1 MKVEKASEL
10 LKVLADEQRLK
21 ILKTLYKYNGF
32 CANDLLTVVDCKQA
46 TLSHH
51 MSLLV
56 ESGFVNAKKDGNKVY
71 YSVNRKQIGA
81 VINFLSDKKAPVEVE
96 EGVIEKVEPAKMKQS
111 KTIKEVTKIIESTV
125 KETPKV
131 VEVEKKE
138 EKKTSREALPTFLL

>member
-32 CANDLLTVVDCKQA
+32 CANDLLSVVDCKQA

-71 YSVNRKQIGA
+71 YSINRKQIGSI
-81 VINFLSDKKAPVEVE
+81 INFLSDKNSPVEVE
-96 EGVIEKVEPAKMKQS
+96 EGIIEKVEPAKKKQS
-111 KTIKEVTKIIESTV
+111 KTLKEVTKVIESTV
-125 KETPKV
+125 KETPKEV
-131 VEVEKKE
+131 KVEKKE
-138 EKKTSREALPTFLL
+138 EKKESREALPTFLL